1 MTRDTDLP
9 PTVSSTVSSIPQYH
23 CGNCGTALQGAW
35 CHACGQGVTT
45 RRVTLPGL
53 LRELPR
59 VLFDIDRGVF
69 NTLRGLLRQPGQ
81 VVNDYLDGRRVRW
94 FNPLTLLVL
103 WAGVSTFL
111 FGAFPFDFSVTAGAV
126 DAALQERYVEFQ
138 QHGFRYYSASLVLYL
153 PFQALVTWAC
163 FAGHGRNLGEHL
175 ALNAFLLAAASA
187 LTVLTF
193 PAVLLADRSGA
204 LVAAWGVVAVV
215 LLVYQTV
222 ALYATFTRP
231 GARLGPAL
239 RSVLAMSL
247 TVLLTTALQQAFFH
261 LVYARL

>member
-1 MTRDTDLP
+1 MTRDADLQ
-9 PTVSSTVSSIPQYH
+9 PTVASVAPER
-23 CGNCGTALQGAW
+23 CRNCGTALRGAW
-35 CHACGQGVTT
+35 CHVCGQGVTT
-45 RRVTLPGL
+45 TRLTLAGL
-53 LRELPR
+53 LREMPR

-69 NTLRGLLRQPGQ
+69 HTLRGLLRRPAL
-81 VVNDYLDGRRVRW
+81 VVNQYLDGQRVRW

-111 FGAFPFDFSVTAGAV
+111 FGAFPFDLSVTAGAV
-126 DAALQERYVEFQ
+126 DAALQARYVEFQ
-138 QHGFRYYSASLVLYL
+138 QHAFRYYSASLVLYL
-153 PFQALVTWAC
+153 PFQALTTWAC

-187 LTVLTF
+187 LTVIIF

-204 LVAAWGVVAVV
+204 LVAAWGVVA
-215 LLVYQTV
+215 LLLLSYQTV
-222 ALYATFTRP
+222 ALYAVFARP

-247 TVLLTTALQQAFFH
+247 NVLLTTAFQQAFFH